1 MESQIT
7 CVIKIY
13 SKGEPYPTL
22 LINSIYLTV
31 SSLEMQSTQV
41 HAKSTLQVFLLC
53 PN

>member
-22 LINSIYLTV
+22 VQKFMSNVFIFFNL
-31 SSLEMQSTQV
+31 SLKELRD
-41 HAKSTLQVFLLC
+41 H
-53 PN
+53 NR